1 MHFGGIHFF
10 GGLFFL
16 LLSMLLICSYF
27 LIVCLLL
34 PLLQR
39 GIAFFKQKGY
49 ADCWPILWVFYPEK
63 RRVLL
68 RLVVMV
74 VLFFTIVYIP
84 QRFIWMGNDNA
95 NYKAKEY
102 FVAGQPLSGV
112 RQFLCEYLNPE
123 NPILIPMNGLQR
135 LIYHYGEQYLPAGD
149 GEIGVWEDLW
159 FSYPYIRRMHK
170 PYGTH
175 DFEPSYGM
183 RNLLDRIYTSLE
195 MMATKPLADQQMEQ
209 EKALLNFPRI
219 ALYFFLNQSYYVD
232 KYFGGRS
239 ELLQRQSQVQKD
251 AHLYA
256 WIRDLRHRWE
266 QAGLYT
272 TVIEEQPKV
281 EITRQMLEIGLGDA
295 LIYASIFSGEF
306 SCENPLI
313 PEYLEARRV
322 FVDPKASGYIWGH
335 FYAQDPQQ
343 AEDLYSMA
351 IDGYA
356 TSFTKYILEH
366 YCGYQVPGEERY
378 YGKNDKEFFKKDRL
392 PTITRVF
399 QQELKII
406 EEGTNEH

>member
-1 MHFGGIHFF
+1 
-10 GGLFFL
+10 
-16 LLSMLLICSYF
+16 MLLIIGYF
-27 LIVCLLL
+27 FIICLFL
-34 PLLQR
+34 PIIQR
-39 GIAFFKQKGY
+39 VVAFFKQKGY
-49 ADCWPILWVFYPEK
+49 ADCWPMLWVFLPEK
-63 RRVLL
+63 RQVLL
-68 RLVVMV
+68 RLVLMIA
-74 VLFFTIVYIP
+74 LFFTIVYIP
-84 QRFIWMGNDNA
+84 QRFIWMGSDNA

-112 RQFLCEYLNPE
+112 KQFLCEYLNPE
-123 NPILIPMNGLQR
+123 NPVLISINGLQR
-135 LIYHYGEQYLPAGD
+135 LIYNSGKQYLPAGD

-159 FSYPYIRRMHK
+159 FYYPYIRRMQK
-170 PYGTH
+170 PYGTN

-195 MMATKPLADQQMEQ
+195 TMATKPLADQQMAQ

-239 ELLQRQSQVQKD
+239 KLLQRQSQVQKD
-251 AHLYA
+251 AQLYA

-266 QAGLYT
+266 QADLYT

-322 FVDPKASGYIWGH
+322 FVDPKAPGYVWGDFH
-335 FYAQDPQQ
+335 VQDHQQ
-343 AEDLYSMA
+343 AEDLYGMA

-366 YCGYQVPGEERY
+366 YCEYQVPGDERY
-378 YGKNDKEFFKKDRL
+378 YGKTDKRFAKKQRIL
-392 PTITRVF
+392 TLKSLFHI
-399 QQELKII
+399 ELKLI